1 MLRSLQV
8 CGRFLSSSNS
18 VWCLFKRSAHKNLV
32 YNQEDTTE
40 QQKKKCSL
48 KPCMLRKKLDI
59 KEERETRTY
68 ITAVTCKKFQSDVLF
83 RMCNFPTLFISFRT
97 NFEQKFRTLL
107 KHCYKSKFRSTK
119 HQLDNIWENY
129 RFTFRFLQIHAHG
142 RKKWHKLYQAV
153 SQQKFTA
160 SRKYELLSYSNVL

>member
-8 CGRFLSSSNS
+8 CGRCLSSSNS
-18 VWCLFKRSAHKNLV
+18 VWCLFQRTAHKNLV

-40 QQKKKCSL
+40 QQKKSVDWSRVCS
-48 KPCMLRKKLDI
+48 KKVGHKGRKRNEDI
-59 KEERETRTY
+59 HNCRYVQK
-68 ITAVTCKKFQSDVLF
+68 ISDVLF

-97 NFEQKFRTLL
+97 IFEQKFRTLL

-119 HQLDNIWENY
+119 HQLDNIWD
-129 RFTFRFLQIHAHG
+129 AHG

-160 SRKYELLSYSNVL
+160 SRKYELLSYSKVL

>member
-1 MLRSLQV
+1 M
-8 CGRFLSSSNS
+8 
-18 VWCLFKRSAHKNLV
+18 
-32 YNQEDTTE
+32 
-40 QQKKKCSL
+40 

-68 ITAVTCKKFQSDVLF
+68 IIVVTCKKFQSDVLF

-142 RKKWHKLYQAV
+142 RKKMTQIV
-153 SQQKFTA
+153 S
-160 SRKYELLSYSNVL
+160 SRVSTKVHCIEEIRTFELLKSFISCNVNKISDVLNFGHFSCPNSCK